1 MNELM
6 NILGREYNIEL
17 ITSILFDGSDPQ
29 LAFQNLTREEAE
41 EIAAK
46 YNLTKCALF
55 ILDYSYS
62 IRYPG
67 ISYDTVDNDPDLTYG
82 LIKSKK

>member
-6 NILGREYNIEL
+6 NILGREYDIEL
-17 ITSILFDGSDPQ
+17 ITSIEEDGSDPQ
-29 LAFQNLTREEAE
+29 PAFQNLTRDEAE

-46 YNLTKCALF
+46 YNLTKCALA

-62 IRYPG
+62 IRYTG
-67 ISYDTVDNDPDLTYG
+67 VSYDIVDNNPNLTYG
-82 LIKSKK
+82 LIKSKR